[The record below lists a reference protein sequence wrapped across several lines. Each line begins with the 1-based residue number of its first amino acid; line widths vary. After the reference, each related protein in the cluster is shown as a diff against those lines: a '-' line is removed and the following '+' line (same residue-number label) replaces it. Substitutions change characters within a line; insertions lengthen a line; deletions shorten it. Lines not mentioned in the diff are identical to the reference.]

1 MIVWL
6 KLDNFLTFGDRRQRW
21 SAFRKAERSR
31 MIELQRF
38 SAWEKR
44 YEVVRSVREGRDH
57 HRVEPRDRPGDRRSV
72 CRGGRAGR
80 HLGAQCGALRGG
92 GGRNPREGR
101 GGD

>member
-44 YEVVRSVREGRDH
+44 YEVV
-57 HRVEPRDRPGDRRSV
+57 
-72 CRGGRAGR
+72 
-80 HLGAQCGALRGG
+80 
-92 GGRNPREGR
+92 
-101 GGD
+101 